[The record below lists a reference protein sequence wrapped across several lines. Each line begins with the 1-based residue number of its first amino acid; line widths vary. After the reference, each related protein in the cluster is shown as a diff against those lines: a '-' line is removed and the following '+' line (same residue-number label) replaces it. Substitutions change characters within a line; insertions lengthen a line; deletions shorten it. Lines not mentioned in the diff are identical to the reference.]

1 MLRAIKLPGSSRNG
15 ALVLNGYQ
23 LKITLNVQTHQFYS
37 ALERARTLGGFLHDE
52 DGIIISEP
60 SIIAADVAKS
70 CGTCI

>member
-1 MLRAIKLPGSSRNG
+1 MFR
-15 ALVLNGYQ
+15 
-23 LKITLNVQTHQFYS
+23 HQFYS

-52 DGIIISEP
+52 DRIIISEP